1 MSWVNDATVI
11 TADDLKL
18 TADQVK
24 ISRESAYANP
34 HTGSD
39 RLLAEYQRLL
49 ATDSEDAEAKKLEWL
64 ERCAEIKSDNPW
76 PEE

>member
-1 MSWVNDATVI
+1 MTWINDATVI

-24 ISRESAYANP
+24 LSRESAYADP

-39 RLLAEYQRLL
+39 RLLAEYQRLD
-49 ATDSEDAEAKKLEWL
+49 AIGSEDAEDKKVEWL